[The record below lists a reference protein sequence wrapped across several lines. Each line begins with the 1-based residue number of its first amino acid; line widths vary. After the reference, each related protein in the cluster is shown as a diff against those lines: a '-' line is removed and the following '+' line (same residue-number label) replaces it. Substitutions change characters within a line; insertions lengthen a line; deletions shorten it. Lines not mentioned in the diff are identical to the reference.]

1 MSKNFAAVIDVKAG
15 RVTVDE
21 AAVLHSADA
30 DFVRRAVPAMTEYE
44 AAVKTGGAASQCL
57 VSELERRHGIQKGRL
72 YPLIAEAGYP
82 CPRDLLEQRLE
93 SAVKDFVHSAT
104 AKYAIARR
112 HGVSVKNL
120 DTALISRG
128 FDPRGRRER
137 TAPLGREWLR
147 NIEIVRRAHEGKLTL
162 TALAEQV
169 GVSRQRVTEII
180 PQVVHRVNTVYD
192 RMRAAGTGKREALS
206 LTAAELQVD
215 AKFVKR
221 VVQSSD
227 DMVGV
232 D

>member
-44 AAVKTGGAASQCL
+44 AAL
-57 VSELERRHGIQKGRL
+57 
-72 YPLIAEAGYP
+72 
-82 CPRDLLEQRLE
+82 
-93 SAVKDFVHSAT
+93 AVKGLSRPE
-104 AKYAIARR
+104 IARR